1 MAGIYIHIP
10 FCKKACHYCDF
21 HFSTSYQKKDEMIG
35 AIVKEIKIQAGYLD
49 SQEIG
54 TIYFGGGTP
63 SAVPPSDI
71 KMIMDAIGHNFNILP
86 DVEITLETNPDD
98 IRREMLESWRQIGI
112 NRLSIGIQAFQEDLL
127 KAWNRSHTS
136 EQAKEVIALSQKA
149 GFQNITADLI
159 YGGQG
164 LSDEDWIQNVQT
176 LIDSG
181 IPHISSY
188 ALTVEKGTALA
199 HQITTG
205 KVNAPDDE
213 QSNRQYSI
221 LQSMLKLNGFEQY
234 EVSNFSKPGLE
245 SKHNMSYWSGGHYLG
260 IGPSAHSFNGVSR
273 QWNIANNIKY
283 IHSLDDGVIPF
294 EREILTE
301 EQRYNE
307 IVMTGLR
314 TSRGIDIGRV
324 KRIGDRFEK
333 YMNDAIH
340 HLKLE
345 EKLFKNEFGNLILK
359 PEYYFFADGIAAE
372 MFYSPGL
379 PPAP

>member
-10 FCKKACHYCDF
+10 FCKRACHYCDF
-21 HFSTSYQKKDEMIG
+21 HFSTSFQKKDEMIG
-35 AIVKEIKIQAGYLD
+35 IIVKEILLQTGYLEG
-49 SQEIG
+49 QGIG

-71 KMIMDAIGHNFNILP
+71 KMIIDTIGQKFNVSA

-98 IRREMLESWRQIGI
+98 IRAEALMAWSEIGI

-136 EQAKEVIALSQKA
+136 GQAKDAIALSQQA
-149 GFQNITADLI
+149 GFINITADLI

-164 LSDEDWIQNVQT
+164 LTDEDWIQNVQT

-199 HQITTG
+199 HQISVG
-205 KVNAPDDE
+205 KVKAPEDE

-245 SKHNMSYWSGGHYLG
+245 SKHNMSYWSGAHYLG

-283 IHSLDDGVIPF
+283 IHSLDEDIIPF
-294 EREILTE
+294 EKEMLTD

-314 TSRGIDIGRV
+314 TSHGIDMNRV
-324 KRIGDRFEK
+324 KGIDVRFEK
-333 YMNDAIH
+333 YLNDVIH
-340 HLKLE
+340 DLKLE
-345 EKLFKNEFGNLILK
+345 EKLFKNEFGNWTLK

-372 MFYSPGL
+372 LFYSPG
-379 PPAP
+379 

>member
-1 MAGIYIHIP
+1 MAGIYVHIP
-10 FCKKACHYCDF
+10 FCKRACHYCDF
-21 HFSTSYQKKDEMIG
+21 HFSTSFQKKDDMIG
-35 AIVKEIKIQAGYLD
+35 AIIKEIHLQTDYLVG
-49 SQEIG
+49 QEIG

-71 KMIMDAIGHNFNILP
+71 KMILEGIGQNFSVKP

-98 IRREMLESWRQIGI
+98 INIEALVKWREIGI

-136 EQAKEVIALSQKA
+136 EQAKEAIALSQKA

-164 LSDEDWIQNVQT
+164 LKDDDWIQNIQT

-199 HQITTG
+199 HQINSG
-205 KVNAPDDE
+205 KVKAPEDE
-213 QSNRQYSI
+213 QSNSQYSI
-221 LQSMLKLNGFEQY
+221 LQSMLKLNGYRQY

-245 SKHNMSYWSGGHYLG
+245 SKHNMSYWSGAHYLG

-273 QWNIANNIKY
+273 QWNIANNVKY
-283 IHSLDDGVIPF
+283 IQALDDGAIPF
-294 EREILTE
+294 EKEVLTE

-314 TSRGIDIGRV
+314 TSRGIDMVRV
-324 KRIGDRFEK
+324 KGTGDRFEK
-333 YMNDAIH
+333 YLSDTIH
-340 HLKLE
+340 DLKLE
-345 EKLFKNEFGNLILK
+345 EKLFKNEFGNWTLK
-359 PEYYFFADGIAAE
+359 PENYFFADGIAAE
-372 MFYSPGL
+372 IFYSPVL
-379 PPAP
+379 PPTP